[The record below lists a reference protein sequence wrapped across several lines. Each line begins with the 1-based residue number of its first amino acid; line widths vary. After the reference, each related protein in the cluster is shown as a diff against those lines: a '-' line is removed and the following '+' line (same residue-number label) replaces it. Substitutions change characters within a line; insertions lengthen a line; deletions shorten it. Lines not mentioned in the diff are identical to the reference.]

1 MEYRTDDGKI
11 MEISYSQKL
20 QRNIVVVG
28 VVLAVLLVILIV
40 LFGLLLSGGTLTK
53 ILHNVVC

>member
-1 MEYRTDDGKI
+1 MEYKTEEGKI

-20 QRNIVVVG
+20 QRYIVIVG
-28 VVLAVLLVILIV
+28 IILAILLVILIV
-40 LFGLLLSGGTLTK
+40 FCGLLLSGGTLTK